1 MKKLIIL
8 FCGTWVLAACG
19 NGIEQKAGEKLALAR
34 AAYEQGDYA
43 EAKLQIDSIKILYPK
58 AFETRKAG
66 QALMLDVELEAQQE
80 ILAYLDSALLTKQQ
94 ELDAIKDKYVLEK
107 DAEYQQIGNYLWP
120 TQTIEK
126 NLHRSY
132 LRFQVNELGVMNMT
146 SIYCGSSNIHHVGV
160 KVSTPDGSF
169 AETPTSK
176 ESYETTD
183 MNEKIEKAEYKL
195 GEDGSVIDFLN
206 LNKDKNIRVEYLGDR
221 TYKTT
226 MSATD
231 RQAVAEVYKLTKILS
246 SIQEIKKEQ
255 EAARLKIEFIHK
267 KKEQKQEEK
276 ATNL

>member
-19 NGIEQKAGEKLALAR
+19 NGIEKKAGEKLALAR

-66 QALMLDVELEAQQE
+66 QALMLDVELEAQQKT
-80 ILAYLDSALLTKQQ
+80 LAYLDSALLTKQQ
-94 ELDAIKDKYVLEK
+94 ELDAVKDKYVLEK

-120 TQTIEK
+120 AQTIEK

-132 LRFQVNELGVMNMT
+132 LRFQVNELGVMSMT
-146 SIYCGSSNIHHVGV
+146 SVYCGSGNIHHVAV
-160 KVSTPDGSF
+160 KVITPDGSF
-169 AETPTSK
+169 AETPASK

-195 GEDGSVIDFLN
+195 GEDGSVIEFLN
-206 LNKDKNIRVEYLGDR
+206 FNKDKNIRVEYLGDR

-226 MSATD
+226 MSAAD

-267 KKEQKQEEK
+267 KKEQKEEEK